1 MNELFAFLLS
11 GITVGFI
18 YTLVG
23 LGFTVI
29 YNSSGII
36 NFSQGEFVM
45 AGGMSAVFLLYAG
58 LPLGVSFI
66 LSIMITS
73 MIGIVLY
80 KLISISKDSSQ
91 ISLIIL
97 TLGFAIFLR
106 GLAQVIFD
114 KQLHTMPSILGDGAF
129 EIFNTTITYQAI
141 LIIIVSIAIVI
152 SLYLFFK
159 KTKTGQAMV
168 AASNNID
175 AAKLMGINIK
185 KILMLN
191 FAISAVIASIG
202 GILLTPITSTN
213 YEVGIMLGLKGFC
226 AAIIGGLGNPFGAV
240 AGGLILGILESLVA
254 GYISSEYKDAVAFV
268 VLLAILFFMPGG
280 IFGNL
285 KAQRV

>member
-1 MNELFAFLLS
+1 VNEIFGFLLS
-11 GITVGFI
+11 GVVVGFI

-45 AGGMSAVFLLYAG
+45 AGGMSAVFLLYVG

-66 LSIMITS
+66 LAILITS

-80 KLISISKDSSQ
+80 KLISLSKDSSQ

-106 GLAQVIFD
+106 GVAQVIFD
-114 KQLHTMPSILGDGAF
+114 KQLHTMPSVLGDGAF
-129 EIFNTTITYQAI
+129 EIFNTTLTYQAI
-141 LIIIVSIAIVI
+141 LIIIVASFIVI

-159 KTKTGQAMV
+159 KTKIGQAMV
-168 AASNNID
+168 AASDNINS
-175 AAKLMGINIK
+175 ARLMGINIK

-226 AAIIGGLGNPFGAV
+226 AAIIGVLAPPFGAV
-240 AGGLILGILESLVA
+240 AGG
-254 GYISSEYKDAVAFV
+254 
-268 VLLAILFFMPGG
+268 
-280 IFGNL
+280 
-285 KAQRV
+285 

>member
-1 MNELFAFLLS
+1 VTEVFSFLIS
-11 GITVGFI
+11 GIVVGFI

-29 YNSSGII
+29 YNSSSII

-45 AGGMSAVFLLYAG
+45 AGGMSTVFLLKAG
-58 LPLGVSFI
+58 LPLGIAFI
-66 LSIMITS
+66 LAIMITS
-73 MIGIVLY
+73 LIGIVLY
-80 KLISISKDSSQ
+80 KLISFSKDGSQ

-106 GLAQVIFD
+106 GLAEVVFD
-114 KQLHTMPSILGDGAF
+114 KELHTMPSFVGDGA
-129 EIFNTTITYQAI
+129 IDIANTILTYQAI
-141 LIIIVSIAIVI
+141 LIIITSIIIVI

-168 AASNNID
+168 ATSLNKD
-175 AAKLMGINIK
+175 AAKLMGININ

-213 YEVGIMLGLKGFC
+213 YEVGIMLGLKGFS

-240 AGGLILGILESLVA
+240 AGGLLLGILESLVA
-254 GYISSEYKDAVAFV
+254 GYISSEYKDAVAFII
-268 VLLAILFFMPGG
+268 LLGILFFMPGG
-280 IFGNL
+280 IFGNT

>member
-1 MNELFAFLLS
+1 MTEVFAYLLS

-45 AGGMSAVFLLYAG
+45 AGGMSTVFLLYAG
-58 LPLGVSFI
+58 LPLGIAFI
-66 LSIMITS
+66 LAIMITS
-73 MIGIVLY
+73 LIGIVLY
-80 KLISISKDSSQ
+80 KLISISRDSSQ

-106 GLAQVIFD
+106 GLAQVVFD
-114 KQLHTMPSILGDGAF
+114 KQLHTMPSIVGDGTV
-129 EIFNTTITYQAI
+129 EIFEATLSYQAI
-141 LIIIVSIAIVI
+141 LIMIVSIIIVI

-159 KTKTGQAMV
+159 KTRTGQAMV
-168 AASNNID
+168 AASNNVD
-175 AAKLMGINIK
+175 AAKLMGVNIK

-240 AGGLILGILESLVA
+240 AGGLLLGILESLVA
-254 GYISSEYKDAVAFV
+254 GYISSEYKDAVAFI

>member
-1 MNELFAFLLS
+1 MTEVFGFLLS
-11 GITVGFI
+11 GIVVGFI

-29 YNSSGII
+29 YNSSSII

-66 LSIMITS
+66 LAILITS
-73 MIGIVLY
+73 MIGIMLY
-80 KLISISKDSSQ
+80 KLINLSKDSSQ

-106 GLAQVIFD
+106 GVAQVIFD
-114 KQLHTMPSILGDGAF
+114 KQLHTMPSIVGDGSF
-129 EIFNTTITYQAI
+129 EIFNTILTYQSI
-141 LIIIVSIAIVI
+141 LIIIVASLIVI
-152 SLYLFFK
+152 SLYIFFK

-168 AASNNID
+168 AASDNVD
-175 AAKLMGINIK
+175 AAKLMGINIQ

-226 AAIIGGLGNPFGAV
+226 AAIIGGLSSPFGAV
-240 AGGLILGILESLVA
+240 AGGLLLGILESLVA

-285 KAQRV
+285 KSQRV

>member
-1 MNELFAFLLS
+1 MTELFGYLLS
-11 GITVGFI
+11 GVTVGFI

-45 AGGMSAVFLLYAG
+45 AGGMSTVFLLYAG

-66 LSIMITS
+66 LAIMITS
-73 MIGIVLY
+73 MIGIILY
-80 KLISISKDSSQ
+80 KLISISRDSSQ

-97 TLGFAIFLR
+97 TLGFAILLR
-106 GLAQVIFD
+106 GVAQVIFD
-114 KQLHTMPSILGDGAF
+114 KQLHTMPSFVGDGAF
-129 EIFNTTITYQAI
+129 EILNTTLTYQAI
-141 LIIIVSIAIVI
+141 LVMVVSIVIVV

-159 KTKTGQAMV
+159 KTRTGQAMV
-168 AASNNID
+168 AASNNVD

-185 KILMLN
+185 KILVLN

-240 AGGLILGILESLVA
+240 AGGLILGILESFVA
-254 GYISSEYKDAVAFV
+254 GYVSSEYKDAVAFV
-268 VLLAILFFMPGG
+268 VLLGILFFMPGG

>member
-1 MNELFAFLLS
+1 MTELFAYVLS
-11 GITVGFI
+11 GVTVGFI

-45 AGGMSAVFLLYAG
+45 AGGMSTAFLLYAG
-58 LPLGVSFI
+58 LPLGVSFVLAI
-66 LSIMITS
+66 LITS
-73 MIGIVLY
+73 MIGIALM
-80 KLISISKDSSQ
+80 KLISFSKDGSQ

-97 TLGFAIFLR
+97 TLGFAIALR

-114 KQLHTMPSILGDGAF
+114 KQLHTIPSFVGEGSF
-129 EIFNTTITYQAI
+129 EIYGATLSYQSLLI
-141 LIIIVSIAIVI
+141 IVVSIIIVFA
-152 SLYLFFK
+152 LYEFFH
-159 KTKTGQAMV
+159 KTKTGQAMM
-168 AASNNID
+168 AASDNVD
-175 AAKLMGINIK
+175 AARLMGINIK
-185 KILMLN
+185 KILILN

-226 AAIIGGLGNPFGAV
+226 AAIIGGLGHLFGAV

-254 GYISSEYKDAVAFV
+254 GYVSSEYKDAVAFV

>member
-1 MNELFAFLLS
+1 MTELFGFFLS

-45 AGGMSAVFLLYAG
+45 AGGMSAVFLFYAG
-58 LPLGVSFI
+58 IPLGAAFI
-66 LSIMITS
+66 LAILITS
-73 MIGIVLY
+73 MISIFLW
-80 KLISISKDSSQ
+80 KLVDLSKESST

-97 TLGFAIFLR
+97 TLGFSIFLR
-106 GLAQVIFD
+106 GLAQVVFD
-114 KQLHTMPSILGDGAF
+114 KQLHTIPSFVGNGSI
-129 EIFNTTITYQAI
+129 EIFGSNLTYQS
-141 LIIIVSIAIVI
+141 LLVIVTSIAIVT
-152 SLYLFFK
+152 SLYFFFK
-159 KTKTGQAMV
+159 KTKTGKAMV
-168 AASNNID
+168 AVSDNIE

-185 KILMLN
+185 KILILN
-191 FAISAVIASIG
+191 FAISAFIASIG
-202 GILLTPITSTN
+202 GLLLTPITSTN

-226 AAIIGGLGNPFGAV
+226 AAIIGGLGNPFGSV
-240 AGGLILGILESLVA
+240 AGGLILGVLEAFVA

-268 VLLAILFFMPGG
+268 VLLMILFFMPGG
-280 IFGNL
+280 IFSNL

>member
-1 MNELFAFLLS
+1 MVELLGYIIS
-11 GITVGFI
+11 GLTVGFI

-23 LGFTVI
+23 VGFTVI

-45 AGGMSAVFLLYAG
+45 VGGMSTVFLLYAG
-58 LPLGVSFI
+58 IPFGFAFI
-66 LSIMITS
+66 LAIMITS
-73 MIGIVLY
+73 IVGVVLY
-80 KLISISKDSSQ
+80 KLIDFSKDSSE

-106 GLAQVIFD
+106 GLAQLIFD
-114 KQLHTMPSILGDGAF
+114 KQLHTMPSFVGEGAF
-129 EIFNTTITYQAI
+129 EIAGSVITYQAL
-141 LIIIVSIAIVI
+141 LIMVVASAIVVG
-152 SLYLFFK
+152 LYLFFK
-159 KTKTGQAMV
+159 KTKSGQAMMAV
-168 AASNNID
+168 SNNKD
-175 AAKLMGINIK
+175 AAKLMGINTR

-191 FAISAVIASIG
+191 FVISAIIASIG

-226 AAIIGGLGNPFGAV
+226 AAIIGGLGTPFGAV
-240 AGGLILGILESLVA
+240 AGGLLLGILESLVA

>member
-1 MNELFAFLLS
+1 MSEIFGFLLS
-11 GITVGFI
+11 GVVVGFI

-66 LSIMITS
+66 LSLMITS

-80 KLISISKDSSQ
+80 KLISISKDGSQ

-106 GLAQVIFD
+106 GIAQVIFD
-114 KQLHTMPSILGDGAF
+114 KQLHTMPSIVGDGSF
-129 EIFNTTITYQAI
+129 EIFNTTLTYQAV
-141 LIIIVSIAIVI
+141 LIIVVASLIVI

-168 AASNNID
+168 AASDNVD
-175 AAKLMGINIK
+175 SAKLMGINIK

-226 AAIIGGLGNPFGAV
+226 AAIIGGLGTPFGAV
-240 AGGLILGILESLVA
+240 AGGLLLGILESLVA
-254 GYISSEYKDAVAFV
+254 GYISSEYKDAVAFI

-285 KAQRV
+285 KSQRV

>member
-1 MNELFAFLLS
+1 MIELFGYLLS
-11 GITVGFI
+11 GVTVGFI

-45 AGGMSAVFLLYAG
+45 AGGMSTVFLIYAG
-58 LPLGVSFI
+58 LPLGVAFI
-66 LSIMITS
+66 LAILITS

-80 KLISISKDSSQ
+80 KLISFSRDSSQ

-106 GLAQVIFD
+106 GLAQIIFD
-114 KQLHTMPSILGDGAF
+114 KQLHSMPSFVGEGAF
-129 EIFNTTITYQAI
+129 EIFETTLSYQAL
-141 LIIIVSIAIVI
+141 LIMIVASAIVI
-152 SLYLFFK
+152 SLYLFFQ
-159 KTKTGQAMV
+159 KTKTGQAMM
-168 AASNNID
+168 AASNNLD

-226 AAIIGGLGNPFGAV
+226 AAIIGGLGTPFGAV
-240 AGGLILGILESLVA
+240 AGGLLLGILESLVA
-254 GYISSEYKDAVAFV
+254 GYISSEYKDAVAFI
-268 VLLAILFFMPGG
+268 VLLAVLFFMPGG

-285 KAQRV
+285 KSQRV

>member
-1 MNELFAFLLS
+1 MIELFGYLLS
-11 GITVGFI
+11 GVTVGFI

-45 AGGMSAVFLLYAG
+45 AGGMSTVFLLYAG
-58 LPLGVSFI
+58 LPLGVAFFLAI
-66 LSIMITS
+66 LITS

-80 KLISISKDSSQ
+80 KLISFSKDSSQ

-114 KQLHTMPSILGDGAF
+114 KQLHTMPSFVGDGAF
-129 EIFNTTITYQAI
+129 EIFDTTLSYQAL
-141 LIIIVSIAIVI
+141 LIMIVASAIVI
-152 SLYLFFK
+152 SLYLFFQ

-168 AASNNID
+168 AASNNVD

-226 AAIIGGLGNPFGAV
+226 AAIIGGLGTPFGAV
-240 AGGLILGILESLVA
+240 AGGLVLGILESLVA
-254 GYISSEYKDAVAFV
+254 GYVSSEYKDAVAFV

-285 KAQRV
+285 KSQRV

>member
-1 MNELFAFLLS
+1 MIELFAYLLS
-11 GITVGFI
+11 GVTVGFI

-45 AGGMSAVFLLYAG
+45 AGGMSTVFLLYAG
-58 LPLGVSFI
+58 LPLGVAFVLAI
-66 LSIMITS
+66 LITS

-80 KLISISKDSSQ
+80 KLISLSRDSSP

-114 KQLHTMPSILGDGAF
+114 KQLHTMPSFVGDGAF
-129 EIFNTTITYQAI
+129 EIFDTTLTYQAL
-141 LIIIVSIAIVI
+141 LIMVVASAIVI
-152 SLYLFFK
+152 LLYLFFK

-168 AASNNID
+168 AASNNVD

-240 AGGLILGILESLVA
+240 AGGLILGVLESLVA
-254 GYISSEYKDAVAFV
+254 GYVSSEYKDAVAFV

-285 KAQRV
+285 KSQRV

>member
-1 MNELFAFLLS
+1 MNELFAFVLS
-11 GITVGFI
+11 GVTVGFI

-45 AGGMSAVFLLYAG
+45 AGGMSSVFLLYAG

-66 LSIMITS
+66 LAILITS
-73 MIGIVLY
+73 MIGIALM
-80 KLISISKDSSQ
+80 KLISFSKDGSQ
-91 ISLIIL
+91 VSLIIL
-97 TLGFAIFLR
+97 TLGFAIVLR

-114 KQLHTMPSILGDGAF
+114 KQLHTLPSFVGDGSF
-129 EIFNTTITYQAI
+129 DIYGTTLSYQSLLI
-141 LIIIVSIAIVI
+141 IVGSIIIVIA
-152 SLYLFFK
+152 LYLFFQ
-159 KTKTGQAMV
+159 KTKTGQAMM
-168 AASNNID
+168 AASNNVD
-175 AAKLMGINIK
+175 AARLMGINIK

-226 AAIIGGLGNPFGAV
+226 AAIIGGLGHPFGAV